1 MEAIFKAHGREFPTR
16 RKAQLYEEAV
26 AAAESLAEDMMFE
39 FPAGMA
45 ADELAAAF
53 EEHAEAC
60 ARVARLFLAANAPVK
75 PRVKA
80 TDTAP
85 AAQPA
90 QEAA

>member
-16 RKAQLYEEAV
+16 HKAQVYEEAV
-26 AAAESLAEDMMFE
+26 AAAESLAEDMTIG
-39 FPAGMA
+39 FPTGMD
-45 ADELAAAF
+45 ADELAAAI
-53 EEHAEAC
+53 EEYAEAC

-80 TDTAP
+80 TDTAT
-85 AAQPA
+85 AARPA